1 MNRFAP
7 IAVMLLAA
15 SPVLAGPRDELL
27 RVAPTDAALVV
38 VVQNARE
45 HAKGLAGSPFV
56 EALPRT
62 AVGKK
67 LLQVIDLQ
75 QVRDVTS
82 TVLPALGTTPQ
93 ALIDDV
99 LGDAVAFAYSP
110 APAGKPSDERAVIL
124 IRPGKPE
131 ALAKIVERIN
141 ELQKQSGE
149 LKALARREHAGGEY
163 FERQKPEG
171 GEPEFYCFRSGVFAF
186 SANETDIK
194 GVLDRDRSVPKDA
207 PAPLVVRMQ
216 KLGVADT
223 LAVVLVNPR
232 PLDAEVKA
240 KIAAA
245 KPEERRLFARFGQ
258 LWDALEFAAVSLSVG
273 TDAELALSL
282 RFHQDKVPA
291 DVKTWLVGPR
301 EPIAAARLIPD
312 NALAGF
318 AGHAKASELLDLAAS
333 LAPEPAGRPGVKEW
347 VAKTLG
353 VVVVPQ
359 KLALVLDSLGP
370 NWAAWAVPPEKDG
383 FLPVVV
389 GAVEVSGE
397 GEKRAVAEKTLLQTV
412 EFGFQ
417 TARVAYN
424 SRHADQIDLEETRD
438 AATGVVIKSLVN
450 EKGFPPGFRPSFA
463 LVKGYLVVATSPDA
477 ITAFKGPPAG
487 DGAKDGTALLARFS
501 GTHTRAYLVTH
512 GDKLAKFLGELGA
525 GDESTLRAYAT
536 TATEVLE
543 LIDTIDLTRRD
554 LENGLKV
561 SVRVKP
567 TKPFKK

>member
-7 IAVMLLAA
+7 IAVLLLAA
-15 SPVLAGPRDELL
+15 PPVLAGPRDELL
-27 RVAPTDAALVV
+27 RVAPADAALVV

-45 HAKGLAGSPFV
+45 HAKALAGSPFV
-56 EALPRT
+56 EALPQT

-67 LLQVIDLQ
+67 LLQMVDFQ

-82 TVLPALGTTPQ
+82 ALLPALGTTPQ
-93 ALIDDV
+93 ALLDGV

-110 APAGKPSDERAVIL
+110 APAGKPQDERAVIL
-124 IRPGKPE
+124 IRPGKPD

-141 ELQKQSGE
+141 ELQTQSGE
-149 LKALARREHAGGEY
+149 LKAVARREHAGAEY

-171 GEPEFYCFRSGVFAF
+171 GAPEFYCFRNGVFAF
-186 SANETDIK
+186 SSNEADVK
-194 GVLDRDRSVPKDA
+194 DVLDRDRSAPKDA
-207 PAPLVVRMQ
+207 PPALVVRLR
-216 KLGVADT
+216 KLGVADA

-245 KPEERRLFARFGQ
+245 KPEEHRLYARFGQ

-273 TDAELALSL
+273 SDAELALSL
-282 RFHQDKVPA
+282 RFHPDKVPA
-291 DVKTWLVGPR
+291 DVKTWFVGPR
-301 EPIAAARLIPD
+301 EPIAAAQLIPD

-333 LAPEPAGRPGVKEW
+333 LAPEPAGKPGVKEW

-359 KLALVLDSLGP
+359 KLSLVLDSLGP
-370 NWAAWAVPPEKDG
+370 NWAAWVVPPEKDG

-397 GEKRAVAEKTLLQTV
+397 GEKRATAEKTLLQTV

-417 TARVAYN
+417 MARVAYN
-424 SRHADQIDLEETRD
+424 TRHADQIDLEETRD
-438 AATGVVIKSLVN
+438 AATGVVVKSLVN
-450 EKGFPPGFRPSFA
+450 DKGFPPGFRPSFA
-463 LVKGYLVVATSPDA
+463 MVKGYLVVATSPDA
-477 ITAFKGPPAG
+477 IKAFQGPPA
-487 DGAKDGTALLARFS
+487 ATAAEKGTALLARFS
-501 GTHTRAYLVTH
+501 GTHTRAYLAAH
-512 GDKLAKFLGELGA
+512 GHSLARFLAELGA
-525 GDESTLRAYAT
+525 GDEATLRAYAS
-536 TATEVLE
+536 AAGEVLE
-543 LIDTIDLTRRD
+543 LIDTVDLTRRD
-554 LENGLKV
+554 LENGLKL
-561 SVRVKP
+561 SLRVKP
-567 TKPFKK
+567 TKPLKK